1 MEKNVVQWKKHFEAE
16 ETPMTEEI
24 QLKNGSVLVAVTG
37 YSGES
42 DFYTMYDIIGELL
55 QPEHATYGVDS
66 MCVDGSFRKDGILV
80 RMSSECV
87 TDDCCF
93 HYDKANM
100 PPEDVEKVQGWIQE
114 IVTELHKRLP
124 R

>member
-1 MEKNVVQWKKHFEAE
+1 MELK
-16 ETPMTEEI
+16 EI
-24 QLKNGSVLVAVTG
+24 QLKNGSVLVSITG

-42 DFYTMYDIIGELL
+42 DFYAMYDIIGELL

-66 MCVDGSFRKDGILV
+66 MCVDGSFRKDGLLV

-87 TDDCCF
+87 TDCYCF
-93 HYDKANM
+93 HYDAKSMA
-100 PPEDVEKVQGWIQE
+100 PEDVEKVKGWIDA
-114 IVTELHKRLP
+114 VVAELHQRLP

>member
-1 MEKNVVQWKKHFEAE
+1 
-16 ETPMTEEI
+16 MTQEI
-24 QLKNGSVLVAVTG
+24 QLKNGSVLVAA
-37 YSGES
+37 
-42 DFYTMYDIIGELL
+42 
-55 QPEHATYGVDS
+55 EHATYGVDS

-93 HYDKANM
+93 HYD
-100 PPEDVEKVQGWIQE
+100 PTSLSPEDVAKVKCWIND
-114 IVTELHKRLP
+114 IVAELHKRLP

>member
-1 MEKNVVQWKKHFEAE
+1 MKL
-16 ETPMTEEI
+16 EEI
-24 QLKNGSVLVAVTG
+24 QLKNGSILLSIPG

-42 DFYTMYDIIGELL
+42 DFYAMYDIIKELL
-55 QPEHATYGVDS
+55 LPEHATYGVDS

-87 TDDCCF
+87 TDCCCF
-93 HYDKANM
+93 HYDAASLSEK
-100 PPEDVEKVQGWIQE
+100 DVAKIRAWIDQ
-114 IVTELHKRLP
+114 IVAELQRRLP